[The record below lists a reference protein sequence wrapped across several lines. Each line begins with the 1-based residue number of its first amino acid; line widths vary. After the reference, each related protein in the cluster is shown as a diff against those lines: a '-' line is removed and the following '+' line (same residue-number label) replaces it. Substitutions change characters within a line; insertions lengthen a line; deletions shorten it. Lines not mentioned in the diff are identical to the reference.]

1 MVKEAPKK
9 KIGCMIVSIGEEYR
23 PLSHCA
29 VRSFKKFHPN
39 VDMHYIDETNIES
52 FEVNKHCPSYIRS
65 HYGIFRFA
73 IAAEIMG
80 KQKYDKF
87 IILGAD
93 TITCSRLD
101 EFMDIDDTD
110 ILATSCYPYQ
120 TRYPYGVGQ
129 RIDSDDKEHQ
139 GKFCFHAIYV
149 PIVYIAKDHE
159 GKNLKD
165 KNGNDEVFLFHG
177 NLGSFHELS
186 KERLEKDGVRLK
198 IIDYM
203 HANTDVVCFNSLSAL
218 KDVFNYSIKHW
229 TDFYPDNMSDSDRKK
244 VYNTPNHSH
253 RPPFV
258 LENPENKTRKDA
270 LTDVGYHFY
279 GDQGGLNLVL
289 ALSAWQNSDTNPSIV
304 SMCPDISFP
313 RYNFQ
318 FVDLP
323 FFASN
328 MTYNARSKRSVSE
341 LTVEAE
347 SEGKDKTLHPKSIP
361 DDPAVGKSVGDFYV
375 DNNKLFTVDDKQI
388 KVWHYIA
395 GLGNYTISTAI
406 ATNKSLTEDERIL
419 RKKSFCDKVNNFIF
433 DIFNQETRD
442 FFTNQCDCD
451 DFFQEEFKLE

>member
-9 KIGCMIVSIGEEYR
+9 KIGCLIISIGDEYR
-23 PLSHCA
+23 QLSHCA

-139 GKFCFHAIYV
+139 GKFCFQAIYA
-149 PIVYIAKDHE
+149 PIVYVYMDPVA
-159 GKNLKD
+159 GQNLINSD
-165 KNGNDEVFLFHG
+165 GTDIVSLFHG
-177 NLGSFHELS
+177 NLMDFHKMGES
-186 KERLEKDGVRLK
+186 RFKEDGIRLK

-253 RPPFV
+253 HPPFV

-270 LTDVGYHFY
+270 LTYAEYYFY
-279 GDQGGLNLVL
+279 GDQGGLNLIL
-289 ALSAWQNSDTNPSIV
+289 SLSAWRNSLPSTEHLFSGV
-304 SMCPDISFP
+304 RFP
-313 RYNFQ
+313 RYSFQ

-323 FFASN
+323 FFISPWV
-328 MTYNARSKRSVSE
+328 YNARSKRSVGE
-341 LTVEAE
+341 LSVEAK
-347 SEGKDKTLHPKSIP
+347 SSGKDKTLHPKSIP
-361 DDPAVGKSVGDFYV
+361 DDPEVGKSVGDFYV

-395 GLGNYTISTAI
+395 GFGNHTNSTAI